1 MLSTLWFGSLVPTMC
16 NHTSFAQEH
25 DLPQS
30 HSGDNQEG
38 TLFSWLHI
46 YYAHLA
52 SVRFEHSVCHGS
64 LAWNLPET
72 GVTKAWS
79 DRNGVRS
86 AGLSISFGC
95 CFKKFYK
102 NIVRKGAP
110 TLPFQNNPPDYRM
123 LPFLKIPHPPILWAN
138 QSSQVF
144 LINRNATVKVSSINT
159 IHVKQQLNDG
169 FFIFKFTLKYMLGNA
184 YIDKMHSWQCLYNDK
199 L

>member
-1 MLSTLWFGSLVPTMC
+1 M
-16 NHTSFAQEH
+16 
-25 DLPQS
+25 
-30 HSGDNQEG
+30 
-38 TLFSWLHI
+38 
-46 YYAHLA
+46 
-52 SVRFEHSVCHGS
+52 RFEHSVCHGS

-79 DRNGVRS
+79 DRKGVRS

-102 NIVRKGAP
+102 NIVHKGAP

-159 IHVKQQLNDG
+159 IHVKQQHNVG
-169 FFIFKFTLKYMLGNA
+169 FFIFKLTLAWYMLGNVYFIKIRA
-184 YIDKMHSWQCLYNDK
+184 RQCLCIIRLYCREGSSHPITFFAVSK
-199 L
+199 VIFHK

>member
-1 MLSTLWFGSLVPTMC
+1 MITYILCSSCFCEIWALCVSWITCMKSAWNRGHKSMVR
-16 NHTSFAQEH
+16 
-25 DLPQS
+25 
-30 HSGDNQEG
+30 QEG
-38 TLFSWLHI
+38 C
-46 YYAHLA
+46 
-52 SVRFEHSVCHGS
+52 EVC
-64 LAWNLPET
+64 
-72 GVTKAWS
+72 WS
-79 DRNGVRS
+79 QY
-86 AGLSISFGC
+86 LFGC

-102 NIVRKGAP
+102 NIVHKGAP

-184 YIDKMHSWQCLYNDK
+184 YIDKIHSWQCLYNDK